1 MKKSVLLIISGG
13 VAAYKALTVI
23 RDLTKIGI
31 KSKVIL
37 TKGGSEFVTP
47 LSIGAL
53 SGNKVYTDL
62 WSLTDETDMGPY

>member
-1 MKKSVLLIISGG
+1 MNKSVLLIISGG

-37 TKGGSEFVTP
+37 TKG
-47 LSIGAL
+47 
-53 SGNKVYTDL
+53 
-62 WSLTDETDMGPY
+62 W